1 MSEPSEILT
10 AVQKTFIS
18 EFDKSEKLTAL
29 YKKVD
34 DGTATFKEVE
44 ELSGEIG
51 DMLSNAYA
59 SNIGEEVE
67 VTSEMAEAVLKPTL
81 KNNYDLVTDACT
93 KTQDNLNQQ
102 AGLSMKAVVP
112 GADQN
117 RIQGIIDKAVDDRL
131 IDYGQMMRTLKKNT
145 TNYSMSVAD
154 TFIEKNADYQYQS
167 GLRPTIKRTLN
178 GIKPCPFCIAR
189 AGSYTYPLKDHEVY
203 RRHANCYCTVEYTP
217 VGSKTS
223 QNIWDKKWRTQEETE
238 KQQRLQT
245 ARSIENIEASQKI
258 ITPDKQNVTQMKKT
272 IYQNEQKIERLKDE
286 KKRAESKFITASST
300 EEMKAAQFQTNDIKR
315 RIESIKSEN
324 TTIQKSLGT
333 LVDAKER
340 FNDQTI
346 DINSLPH
353 NVRDKKELDAI
364 SSYTRNGY
372 LHINDYLRT
381 GNKGVNPKAIQDA
394 KALETAIERNIVE
407 EPFTVKRGTDSNA
420 MNHLFGSTD
429 WSKQVLSLVKLA
441 LVSLS
446 C

>member
-245 ARSIENIEASQKI
+245 AQSIEKSLEVSNKNANNIIKI
-258 ITPDKQNVTQMKKT
+258 KNSDLENGLSIKGHANSTVDKTDEIGDTLQRRMYDQNGDAKVDIDTSDHGAPHAHPNGAHKHEWAKINGKLKRSNAKKLT
-272 IYQNEQKIERLKDE
+272 KDE
-286 KKRAESKFITASST
+286 IEQNS
-300 EEMKAAQFQTNDIKR
+300 DI
-315 RIESIKSEN
+315 IK
-324 TTIQKSLGT
+324 
-333 LVDAKER
+333 
-340 FNDQTI
+340 
-346 DINSLPH
+346 
-353 NVRDKKELDAI
+353 
-364 SSYTRNGY
+364 
-372 LHINDYLRT
+372 T
-381 GNKGVNPKAIQDA
+381 GDNYH
-394 KALETAIERNIVE
+394 E
-407 EPFTVKRGTDSNA
+407 
-420 MNHLFGSTD
+420 
-429 WSKQVLSLVKLA
+429 
-441 LVSLS
+441 
-446 C
+446 

>member
-245 ARSIENIEASQKI
+245 ARSIENIEASQKHI
-258 ITPDKQNVTQMKKT
+258 GRDLRITSIGKSRGEDVTAEYRINATPGEGSISYSNHKAYNTKEHANEIRMAEWVHDNLGGDIKLLSEENRNNVKTPDYCWNEKSWELKT
-272 IYQNEQKIERLKDE
+272 IKSIKASDSALRKGMKQIEKNPGGIILDCTENAHLCDE
-286 KKRAESKFITASST
+286 LEYNINDR
-300 EEMKAAQFQTNDIKR
+300 MNRHDIKAD
-315 RIESIKSEN
+315 ILV
-324 TTIQKSLGT
+324 IQ
-333 LVDAKER
+333 
-340 FNDQTI
+340 
-346 DINSLPH
+346 
-353 NVRDKKELDAI
+353 
-364 SSYTRNGY
+364 NGR
-372 LHINDYLRT
+372 LE
-381 GNKGVNPKAIQDA
+381 KAI
-394 KALETAIERNIVE
+394 RYN
-407 EPFTVKRGTDSNA
+407 
-420 MNHLFGSTD
+420 
-429 WSKQVLSLVKLA
+429 
-441 LVSLS
+441 
-446 C
+446 